1 MSSNVNVNVNIRLYL
16 NFRLIYYLPAA
27 YIQTLRNL
35 TLKLKSK
42 LTQTQ

>member
-1 MSSNVNVNVNIRLYL
+1 MSSNVNVNVRLYL
-16 NFRLIYYLPAA
+16 SFRLIYYLPAA
-27 YIQTLRNL
+27 YIQTLPNL